1 MNVLCFGE
9 TGKFAGTASLR
20 EIKTACTVGAKTL
33 KSKRSF
39 GGLARIAA
47 VLVLAGIVAWG
58 TQDRWL
64 PYLDTMGFAFA
75 PAAEIVSGD
84 AGEKKPAG
92 NAPPRGNIQ
101 TVPVLVEAAGEAP
114 DEVTIE
120 AIGTARAVR
129 SVTLYPEVEGEV
141 VALPIQSGQRVKAD
155 QVMMKLGDRSATLS
169 VRVAET
175 RVREAKSALI
185 RADKLRQTNV
195 RSPANVEDAEVILER
210 ATLELEQAQ
219 EDLADRTLR
228 APFDGIVGIPKIEI
242 GDRVTPTMEIV
253 TLDDRSTLLVEFEV
267 AERYLSRLTLGM
279 ALDARTPTFPD
290 RRIDGTVD
298 EIDSRVDPVSRTVLI
313 RAAFPNAD
321 DILRPGMSF
330 FVTLVLPGPVMPTV
344 PELALQWRDGASFVW
359 KIDEGTAKRID
370 VIARRRLNDAVL
382 VEGDITPGD
391 LVVVEGVQ
399 RLRNGRHVDISVNR
413 GS

>member
-1 MNVLCFGE
+1 M
-9 TGKFAGTASLR
+9 
-20 EIKTACTVGAKTL
+20 
-33 KSKRSF
+33 
-39 GGLARIAA
+39 GLAI
-47 VLVLAGIVAWG
+47 GPE
-58 TQDRWL
+58 D
-64 PYLDTMGFAFA
+64 
-75 PAAEIVSGD
+75 EIVSGKT
-84 AGEKKPAG
+84 GNSKPA
-92 NAPPRGNIQ
+92 AATAQPRNIQ

-114 DEVTIE
+114 DQVTIE

-141 VALPIQSGQRVKAD
+141 VALPIQSGQRVKAN

-175 RVREAKSALI
+175 RVREAKSALA
-185 RADKLRQTNV
+185 RADKLRKTNV

-210 ATLELEQAQ
+210 ATLELEQAR
-219 EDLADRTLR
+219 EALDDRTLR

-242 GDRVTPTMEIV
+242 GDRVNSTMEIV

-279 ALDARTPTFPD
+279 SLDARTPTFPD

-313 RAAFPNAD
+313 RAAFPNAE

-330 FVTLVLPGPVMPTV
+330 FVTLILPGPVMPTV
-344 PELALQWRDGASFVW
+344 PELALQWRDGTSFVW
-359 KIDEGTAKRID
+359 KIDEGTTKRVD
-370 VIARRRLNDAVL
+370 VIARRRLNDTVL
-382 VEGDITPGD
+382 VEGDIAPGD

-399 RLRNGRHVDISVNR
+399 RLRDGRHVEISVNE

>member
-1 MNVLCFGE
+1 M
-9 TGKFAGTASLR
+9 
-20 EIKTACTVGAKTL
+20 
-33 KSKRSF
+33 
-39 GGLARIAA
+39 
-47 VLVLAGIVAWG
+47 
-58 TQDRWL
+58 
-64 PYLDTMGFAFA
+64 PYLDTMGFAIS
-75 PAAEIVSGD
+75 PGDEIVLGD
-84 AGEKKPAG
+84 DGKKKPAG
-92 NAPPRGNIQ
+92 NPPPSGNFQ

-141 VALPIQSGQRVKAD
+141 VALPIQSGQQVKAD
-155 QVMMKLGDRSATLS
+155 QVMMKLGDRSAMLS

-175 RVREAKSALI
+175 RVREAKSALA

-219 EDLADRTLR
+219 EALADRTLR

-242 GDRVTPTMEIV
+242 GDRVAPTMEIV
-253 TLDDRSTLLVEFEV
+253 TLDDRSTLLVEFEI

-313 RAAFPNAD
+313 RAAFPNAE

-330 FVTLVLPGPVMPTV
+330 FVTLKLPGPVMPTV
-344 PELALQWRDGASFVW
+344 PELALQWQDGASFVW
-359 KIDEGTAKRID
+359 KIDEGLAKRVD
-370 VIARRRLNDAVL
+370 VIARRRLNDTVL

-399 RLRNGRHVDISVNR
+399 RLRDGRPVDISVNE